1 MSGPVDFNERVQ
13 TYAGFFATL
22 SPQSLDRLDALF
34 APDARFKDPF
44 NDVTGVPAIRAV
56 FEHMYRVC
64 PAPAFEVGEWAL
76 TGRIAFIR
84 WRFTD
89 GPVAG
94 RSMALD
100 VDGMS
105 RVVFDEAGRVVEH
118 VDYWD
123 PAAALYERIPVFG
136 ALLRALRR
144 KLSAA

>member
-1 MSGPVDFNERVQ
+1 MNGPVDLAERVQ
-13 TYAGFFATL
+13 DYAEFFATL
-22 SPQSLDRLDALF
+22 TPQSLDRLVELF
-34 APDARFKDPF
+34 APDACFKDPF

-64 PAPAFEVGEWAL
+64 PAPRFEVREWAL
-76 TGRIAFIR
+76 SGQTAFIR

-89 GPVAG
+89 GPAAG
-94 RSMALD
+94 RRMALD

-105 RVVFDEAGRVVEH
+105 RVMFDEAGRVVEH

-123 PAAALYERIPVFG
+123 PAAAIYDRIPVFG

-144 KLSAA
+144 KLSAV